1 MYSYVLLGRVD
12 YESTWVLGVFGDA
25 DNANDYLKS
34 IKKKQLKDVK
44 MSDAELI
51 QRALHDEWDDYM
63 KYYVEV
69 WDGTQRI
76 RTFKYN
82 SKTGLLD
89 KEPKRLGDL
98 D

>member
-1 MYSYVLLGRVD
+1 MYTYILLSHID
-12 YESTWVLGVFGDA
+12 YESTWVLGVFNTLDE
-25 DNANDYLKS
+25 ANDYLKS

-51 QRALHDEWDDYM
+51 QRALDDEWDDYM

-69 WDGTQRI
+69 WDGIQWI
-76 RTFKYN
+76 CTFKYN
-82 SKTGLLD
+82 TKTGLLD

>member
-1 MYSYVLLGRVD
+1 MYSYILLSHID
-12 YESTWVLGVFGDA
+12 YESTWVLGVFDSV
-25 DNANDYLKS
+25 DTANDYLKS

-51 QRALHDEWDDYM
+51 KRALHDEWDDYI

-69 WDGTQRI
+69 WDKTQRI
-76 RTFKYN
+76 HTFKYN
-82 SKTGLLD
+82 TKTGLLD
-89 KEPKRLGDL
+89 KEPKRLGDV

>member
-1 MYSYVLLGRVD
+1 MYSYVLLSSID
-12 YESTWVLGVFGDA
+12 YESTWVLGVFSDV
-25 DNANDYLKS
+25 DSANDYLKT

-51 QRALHDEWDDYM
+51 RRALDDEWDDYM

-69 WDGTQRI
+69 WNNSQRI
-76 RTFKYN
+76 HTFKYN
-82 SKTGLLD
+82 TKTGLLD